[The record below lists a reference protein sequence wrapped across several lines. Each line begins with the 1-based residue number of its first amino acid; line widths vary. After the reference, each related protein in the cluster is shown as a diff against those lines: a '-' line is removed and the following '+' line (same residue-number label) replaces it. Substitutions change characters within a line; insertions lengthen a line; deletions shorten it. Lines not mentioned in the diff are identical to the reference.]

1 MIYIH
6 KVISSLFADRIGDNA
21 IELEASGREE
31 MFTWL
36 QELQARR
43 KDIIKQHR
51 ASARAQVILYQN
63 TNHTTRSV
71 NIIIV
76 PHTIDTLTTT

>member
-1 MIYIH
+1 MAQKSCSIIVEISVCTVVMICIH
-6 KVISSLFADRIGDNA
+6 EGISSLSPRRIGDNA

-51 ASARAQVILYQN
+51 ASARAQVIL
-63 TNHTTRSV
+63 
-71 NIIIV
+71 
-76 PHTIDTLTTT
+76 

>member
-1 MIYIH
+1 MAQKSRSIIVEISVCSVVIIYIH
-6 KVISSLFADRIGDNA
+6 EVISSLFADRIGDNA

-51 ASARAQVILYQN
+51 ASARAQVIL
-63 TNHTTRSV
+63 
-71 NIIIV
+71 
-76 PHTIDTLTTT
+76 